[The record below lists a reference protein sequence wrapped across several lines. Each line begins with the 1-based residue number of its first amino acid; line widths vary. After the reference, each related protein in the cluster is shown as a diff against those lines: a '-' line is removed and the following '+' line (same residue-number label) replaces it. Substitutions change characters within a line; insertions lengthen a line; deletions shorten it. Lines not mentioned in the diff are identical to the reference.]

1 LADSHG
7 RRETG
12 HGPGSTPAIVLFAS
26 DTQVK
31 WLRFLHPGFRHCLVA
46 VKLGPAW
53 IVMDPLS
60 HKTALSVVEGF
71 SADELVRWYEERGLK
86 AIRTWVREAPAKLAP
101 LAPATCVEAV
111 KRILGIHAWWI
122 ITPRQLHDH
131 LALYRGKSLDMGEK
145 T

>member
-1 LADSHG
+1 MRTRSDGTSAD
-7 RRETG
+7 RRRGKETG
-12 HGPGSTPAIVLFAS
+12 HSLAPTPAVVLFAG
-26 DTQVK
+26 DTQLK
-31 WLRFLHPGFRHCLVA
+31 WLRFLHPRFRHCLVA

-53 IVMDPLS
+53 IVIDPLS

-71 SADELVRWYEERGLK
+71 SADEVVRWYEEQGLK

-122 ITPRQLHDH
+122 ITPRQLHDY
-131 LALYRGKSLDMGEK
+131 LTRIGV
-145 T
+145 